1 MTVGVFIKQVKL
13 KLELTILTSSIPMYY
28 NYTMKSKNTSLI
40 QVRISEEDKSLAQLK
55 LSQLGI
61 TVQDFVRISI
71 KQFNITGSINLQS
84 KLTTEDEDLQLL
96 RQSAS
101 KLNDLDWTTQDS
113 VNYRNLKPIVD

>member
-1 MTVGVFIKQVKL
+1 
-13 KLELTILTSSIPMYY
+13 MYY

-71 KQFNITGSINLQS
+71 KQFNLTGSINLQS
-84 KLTTEDEDLQLL
+84 RLTTEEEDMQLL

-101 KLNDLDWTTQDS
+101 KLNDLDWTAQDS
-113 VNYRNLKPIVD
+113 VNYRNLKPIID

>member
-1 MTVGVFIKQVKL
+1 MTVGVSIKQVKF

-71 KQFNITGSINLQS
+71 KQFNLTGSINLQS
-84 KLTTEDEDLQLL
+84 RLTTEEEDLQLL

-113 VNYRNLKPIVD
+113 VNYRNLKPIID

>member
-1 MTVGVFIKQVKL
+1 MTVGVSIKQVKL
-13 KLELTILTSSIPMYY
+13 KLELTILTSSILMYY

-71 KQFNITGSINLQS
+71 KQFNLTGSINLQS
-84 KLTTEDEDLQLL
+84 RLTTEEEDLQLL

-101 KLNDLDWTTQDS
+101 KLNDIDWTTQDS
-113 VNYRNLKPIVD
+113 VNYRNLKPIID